1 MGTEKRSHRAVT
13 NQSKC
18 TRRSRG
24 RVVAHADVFT
34 SAAAVLLRL
43 QPKLY
48 QRRWHS
54 FCYPRVTM
62 TAYTY
67 KVLGGFVG
75 AAGMQCNDKAP
86 TTSGHRE
93 HYECSRSGVERPQ
106 NEVKVAAGK
115 TEFGMF
121 NVALGTNV
129 ALIPLW
135 PLPSFPYPAPHL
147 AHIAE
152 PVTEIHGG
160 ADLFINKGS
169 TINLTCVVKYA
180 PEPPPSVTWSH
191 NRQVTN

>member
-1 MGTEKRSHRAVT
+1 MQQACSVMIKHRQPVATEST
-13 NQSKC
+13 MN
-18 TRRSRG
+18 
-24 RVVAHADVFT
+24 VVA
-34 SAAAVLLRL
+34 
-43 QPKLY
+43 
-48 QRRWHS
+48 
-54 FCYPRVTM
+54 
-62 TAYTY
+62 
-67 KVLGGFVG
+67 
-75 AAGMQCNDKAP
+75 
-86 TTSGHRE
+86 
-93 HYECSRSGVERPQ
+93 VERPQ